1 MHTDE
6 YEISLSRELAVCKK
20 TVRKLQKCLLTME
33 RRYNMTTEMFVEAYR
48 GKGFSSR
55 NKDFISWIND
65 YEALRK
71 WEQRK
76 REFEELFHR
85 MKI

>member
-20 TVRKLQKCLLTME
+20 TIRKLQKSLHTME
-33 RRYNMTTEMFVEAYR
+33 RKYNTTTDEFVEAYR
-48 GKGFSSR
+48 SNRFSSQD
-55 NKDFISWIND
+55 KDCIDWISN
-65 YEALRK
+65 YEALKK
-71 WEQRK
+71 WEERE
-76 REFEELFHR
+76 REFEEIFHR

>member
-20 TVRKLQKCLLTME
+20 AIRKLQKSLHVME
-33 RRYNMTTEMFVEAYR
+33 RRYNTTSDEFVRVYPSDQFPS
-48 GKGFSSR
+48 G
-55 NKDFISWIND
+55 NKDFTSWISN
-65 YEALRK
+65 YEALRR

-76 REFEELFHR
+76 GEFEEIFHR

>member
-6 YEISLSRELAVCKK
+6 YEISLSRELDVCKK
-20 TVRKLQKCLLTME
+20 TIRKLQKSLLVME
-33 RRYNMTTEMFVEAYR
+33 KKYNTTTDKFVEEYPSNR
-48 GKGFSSR
+48 FPSQDR
-55 NKDFISWIND
+55 DFINWHSN
-65 YEALRK
+65 YEALRR

-76 REFEELFHR
+76 GEFEEIFHR

>member
-6 YEISLSRELAVCKK
+6 YEISLSRELDVCKK
-20 TVRKLQKCLLTME
+20 TIRKLQKSLHVME
-33 RRYNMTTEMFVEAYR
+33 KKYNTTTDKFVEEYPGNR
-48 GKGFSSR
+48 FPSG
-55 NKDFISWIND
+55 NKDFIGWISN

-71 WEQRK
+71 WEERK
-76 REFEELFHR
+76 REFEEIFHR

>member
-20 TVRKLQKCLLTME
+20 TIRKLQKSLHILE
-33 RRYNMTTEMFVEAYR
+33 RKYTTTTDQFVEACR
-48 GKGFSSR
+48 SNGFSSQD
-55 NKDFISWIND
+55 KDFINWISN
-65 YEALRK
+65 YEALSK

-76 REFEELFHR
+76 REFEEIFHR